1 MMGEHK
7 NTKNVL
13 NRLARVE
20 GHIRG
25 IMRMIEEGKS
35 CDEVLLQLS
44 AVQAAISKTS
54 KIVLEDHFDHC
65 ILENIKDEQVENQLV
80 SFKKALE
87 SFMK

>member
-1 MMGEHK
+1 MGEHK
-7 NTKNVL
+7 NRKNVL
-13 NRLARVE
+13 NRLARAE

-65 ILENIKDEQVENQLV
+65 ILENVKDEQVESQLV
-80 SFKKALE
+80 SFRKALD
-87 SFMK
+87 SFIK

>member
-1 MMGEHK
+1 MGEHK

-25 IMRMIEEGKS
+25 IMRMIEEGKP

-65 ILENIKDEQVENQLV
+65 ILENINDEQVESQLV
-80 SFKKALE
+80 SFKKALD
-87 SFMK
+87 SFLK

>member
-1 MMGEHK
+1 MGEHK